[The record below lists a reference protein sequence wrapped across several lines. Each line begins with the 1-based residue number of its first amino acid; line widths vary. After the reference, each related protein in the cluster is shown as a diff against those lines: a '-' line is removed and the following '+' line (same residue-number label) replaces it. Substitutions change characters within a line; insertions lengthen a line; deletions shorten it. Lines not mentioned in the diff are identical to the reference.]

1 MKRQIIL
8 YLGVSLLIFIGGC
21 LKEAPPPTTT
31 PPTTQPPPL
40 ITKDMI
46 ESRFKQLK
54 VEFDSKL
61 AQGYD
66 LTEAIELGKQGV
78 EYYNKGDYVKANQ
91 YLEKTKEAMVRA
103 IILEKPEPQCPLC
116 PLPSEWSSCENNK
129 QSRTDYKCDSTTD
142 YKCKAY
148 AEENVC
154 EIPPITPPPEVPM
167 EYRAWYNE
175 KNTWL
180 DQHIEKWKPS
190 DYKPM
195 KFTGLLLTASGN
207 VFYRFDLDTDLQF
220 LDMLEETGS
229 NVIKIYVD
237 EMEAYNPS
245 ELQRY
250 DEIVNEIKKDGKE
263 LAIDFYGC
271 GGTKLDNFEDYKTFV
286 ADSMS
291 EWTQRYNP
299 DYIAPIVESGKPGCV
314 GLQYKSITL
323 EQWHSLAEDSCNA
336 VKDIDT
342 NTKCV
347 VIGHKD
353 DLEIL
358 KNVID
363 IDSVDVIGFNI
374 YGTEGTYDEYNGY
387 LGNGDV
393 VGRAID
399 YVNTNS
405 NKDTWIGET
414 WLTLQT
420 KLPETFDKPWRA
432 PLDAKWMTAMTYYA
446 QKHDMDGVVPY
457 FSLKF
462 VSYFPE
468 GGATEDAKQAIDEG
482 KRTQIFYTYQ
492 NVIQEVG
499 TGAS

>member
-190 DYKPM
+190 DYK
-195 KFTGLLLTASGN
+195 
-207 VFYRFDLDTDLQF
+207 
-220 LDMLEETGS
+220 
-229 NVIKIYVD
+229 
-237 EMEAYNPS
+237 
-245 ELQRY
+245 
-250 DEIVNEIKKDGKE
+250 
-263 LAIDFYGC
+263 
-271 GGTKLDNFEDYKTFV
+271 
-286 ADSMS
+286 
-291 EWTQRYNP
+291 
-299 DYIAPIVESGKPGCV
+299 
-314 GLQYKSITL
+314 
-323 EQWHSLAEDSCNA
+323 
-336 VKDIDT
+336 
-342 NTKCV
+342 
-347 VIGHKD
+347 
-353 DLEIL
+353 
-358 KNVID
+358 
-363 IDSVDVIGFNI
+363 
-374 YGTEGTYDEYNGY
+374 
-387 LGNGDV
+387 
-393 VGRAID
+393 
-399 YVNTNS
+399 
-405 NKDTWIGET
+405 
-414 WLTLQT
+414 
-420 KLPETFDKPWRA
+420 
-432 PLDAKWMTAMTYYA
+432 
-446 QKHDMDGVVPY
+446 
-457 FSLKF
+457 
-462 VSYFPE
+462 
-468 GGATEDAKQAIDEG
+468 
-482 KRTQIFYTYQ
+482 
-492 NVIQEVG
+492 
-499 TGAS
+499 